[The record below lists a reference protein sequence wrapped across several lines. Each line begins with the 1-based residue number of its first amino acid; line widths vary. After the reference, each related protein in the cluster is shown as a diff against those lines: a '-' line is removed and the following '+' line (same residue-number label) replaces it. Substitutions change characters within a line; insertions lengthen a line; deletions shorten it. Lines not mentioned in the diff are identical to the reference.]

1 MKVPTISCDAA
12 HELMSPFID
21 SMVAADEAED
31 LRTHVEECAAC
42 RRQLQS
48 FVSLRTLMAGSEP
61 VGVPEDLHLETRV
74 RLSHERSRNSRERW
88 QTRVENVLRPFAVP
102 ATAGVVVTVLCF
114 GILLGSLTPSR
125 QAKTESLRDVATVGV
140 YQQVQATDSVLRR
153 LGAIQTADLDQALS
167 IQGEVN
173 NDGRIDSVMVLA
185 GNRSP
190 SVDQWLQEL
199 VLLSKFKPATLWG
212 LPVRSRVILSFVT
225 VRG

>member
-1 MKVPTISCDAA
+1 MKVSTSISCDAA
-12 HELMSPFID
+12 LELMSPFID
-21 SMVAADEAED
+21 SMVAADESEY
-31 LRTHVEECAAC
+31 LRAHVEECAAC
-42 RRQLQS
+42 RRQLQA

-61 VGVPEDLHLETRV
+61 VCVPEDLHLETRV
-74 RLSHERSRNSRERW
+74 LLSHERSRNSGERW
-88 QTRVENVLRPFAVP
+88 RTRLDNALRPFAVP
-102 ATAGVVVTVLCF
+102 AAAGIVVTVLCF

-125 QAKTESLRDVATVGV
+125 QAKTEELRDVATV
-140 YQQVQATDSVLRR
+140 YQQPQATDWVLRR
-153 LGAIQTADLDQALS
+153 LGAIQSPDLDQAFA

-173 NDGRIDSVMVLA
+173 NDGRIDSVLVLA

-212 LPVRSRVILSFVT
+212 LPVRSRIILSFVT

>member
-1 MKVPTISCDAA
+1 MKVSTSISCDAA
-12 HELMSPFID
+12 LELMSPFID
-21 SMVAADEAED
+21 SMVAADEAEY
-31 LRTHVEECAAC
+31 LRSHVEECASC

-74 RLSHERSRNSRERW
+74 LLSHERSRNSRERW
-88 QTRVENVLRPFAVP
+88 QTRLDNVLRPFAVP
-102 ATAGVVVTVLCF
+102 AAAGVALTVLCF

-125 QAKTESLRDVATVGV
+125 QAQAEDLRDVATV
-140 YQQVQATDSVLRR
+140 YQQPQATDSVLRR
-153 LGAIQTADLDQALS
+153 LGAIQSPDLDQAFS

-173 NDGRIDSVMVLA
+173 NDGRIDSVLVLA